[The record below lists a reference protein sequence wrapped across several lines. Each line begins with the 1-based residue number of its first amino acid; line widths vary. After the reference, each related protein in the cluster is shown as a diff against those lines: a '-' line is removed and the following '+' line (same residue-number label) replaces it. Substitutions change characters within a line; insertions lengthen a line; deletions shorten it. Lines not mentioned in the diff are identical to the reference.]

1 MTEEEYEKQKGRA
14 FPNTIVGSLSCM
26 GGVMWDNSLV
36 REACKETLLASQ
48 REGAMYADANECCN
62 LDFTDEFEE
71 PKFHLFHLYFVRL
84 HESEAF
90 SLYFLCYS
98 VFSHSHEFGH

>member
-1 MTEEEYEKQKGRA
+1 
-14 FPNTIVGSLSCM
+14 
-26 GGVMWDNSLV
+26 
-36 REACKETLLASQ
+36 
-48 REGAMYADANECCN
+48 MYADANECCN

-71 PKFHLFHLYFVRL
+71 PKFHLVHLYFVGL